1 MVDASVVLHGLVAG
15 CLYALAGIS
24 LNMLYRPTNTFNFA
38 QGDLIM
44 VGAMVCAALLG
55 VAKLPWYLAA
65 LLAIALVAAL
75 AWIEYFVAIAPMLRR
90 KQGHGV
96 GWIISTLS
104 VSLILQDLVGKLFG
118 PDPMMVKPPPPITTD
133 LHAVGPLEISG
144 YQVLV
149 LLFSAAMV
157 AATSWFY
164 TRRTGRA
171 VNAIAED
178 REAALLRGID
188 PNRLAWMS
196 FLVGGAVAAVIGI
209 LAAPMLYAS
218 TALGPTLLIK
228 GFEAV
233 AVGGV
238 GSIRGAMIAGCLLG
252 VIEAIGG
259 ALLSPGYQNA
269 VTFVVVLGILLA
281 RPQGLVGSTSARAV

>member
-1 MVDASVVLHGLVAG
+1 MDLSVVVHGLIAG

-24 LNMLYRPTNTFNFA
+24 LNVLYRPTNTFNFA

-44 VGAMVCAALLG
+44 IGAMVCAALLG
-55 VAKLPWYLAA
+55 VAKLPWYLSAA
-65 LLAIALVAAL
+65 LAIALVAA
-75 AWIEYFVAIAPMLRR
+75 ISMVEYFVAIAPMIKRR
-90 KQGHGV
+90 HGV

-118 PDPMMVKPPPPITTD
+118 PDPRMVRPPPPITTE
-133 LHAVGPLEISG
+133 LHQFGPLEISA

-149 LLFSAAMV
+149 VVLTGLIV
-157 AATSWFY
+157 LATSYFY
-164 TRRTGRA
+164 TSRTGRA

-188 PNRLAWMS
+188 PNRLAWLS
-196 FLVGGAVAAVIGI
+196 FGVGGIAAGVIGI
-209 LAAPMLYAS
+209 LAAPMMYAS
-218 TALGPTLLIK
+218 AGLGPVLLIK

-238 GSIRGAMIAGCLLG
+238 GSIRGALIAGCLLG
-252 VIEAIGG
+252 VVEAVSGS
-259 ALLSPGYQNA
+259 LFTPGYQNA
-269 VTFVVVLGILLA
+269 ATFVVVLMILLVK
-281 RPQGLVGSTSARAV
+281 PSGLVGSSSARMV

>member
-1 MVDASVVLHGLVAG
+1 MDVSIVFNGLVAG

-24 LNMLYRPTNTFNFA
+24 MNMLYRPTTTFNFA

-44 VGAMVCAALLG
+44 IAAMTCAALLG

-65 LLAIALVAAL
+65 LLAIVLAAV
-75 AWIEYFVAIAPMLRR
+75 ISFVEYFVAIAPMIRR
-90 KQGHGV
+90 RHGV

-104 VSLILQDLVGKLFG
+104 VSLILEDIVGKAFG
-118 PDPMMVKPPPPITTD
+118 PDPRKVDPPPPFTTE
-133 LHAVGPLEISG
+133 LQTLGPLEFNS

-149 LLFSAAMV
+149 LVFTGVMV
-157 AATSWFY
+157 AATGWFY
-164 TRRTGRA
+164 TRRIGKA

-196 FLVGGAVAAVIGI
+196 FLIGGAAAGVIGI

-218 TALGPTLLIK
+218 TGLGPLLVIK
-228 GFEAV
+228 GFEVV

-238 GSIRGAMIAGCLLG
+238 GSNRGALIAGCVLG
-252 VIEAIGG
+252 VVEAVSG
-259 ALLSPGYQNA
+259 AMLSPGYQNA
-269 VTFVVVLGILLA
+269 ATFAVVLAILLV
-281 RPQGLVGSTSARAV
+281 RPAGVFGTATARAV

>member
-1 MVDASVVLHGLVAG
+1 MDLSVVVHGLIAG

-24 LNMLYRPTNTFNFA
+24 LNILYRPTNTFNFA

-44 VGAMVCAALLG
+44 IGAMVCAALLG
-55 VAKLPWYLAA
+55 VSRLPWYLAA
-65 LLAIALVAAL
+65 LLSIALVAAISW
-75 AWIEYFVAIAPMLRR
+75 AEYFIAVAPMIRR
-90 KQGHGV
+90 RHGV

-118 PDPMMVKPPPPITTD
+118 PDPRIVKPPPPITTEF
-133 LHAVGPLEISG
+133 HSFGPLEISG

-149 LLFSAAMV
+149 VVFTALIV
-157 AATSWFY
+157 ITTGWFY

-171 VNAIAED
+171 VIAVAED
-178 REAALLRGID
+178 SEAALLRGID
-188 PNRLAWMS
+188 PNRLSWLS
-196 FLVGGAVAAVIGI
+196 FLVGGIMAAVIGI

-218 TALGPTLLIK
+218 SALGPQLLLK

-238 GSIRGAMIAGCLLG
+238 GSNRGAVIAGCVLG
-252 VIEAIGG
+252 IVEAVSG
-259 ALLSPGYQNA
+259 ALLTPGYQNA
-269 VTFVVVLGILLA
+269 ATFVVVLAILLLRPSGLIGSSNA
-281 RPQGLVGSTSARAV
+281 RMV

>member
-1 MVDASVVLHGLVAG
+1 MDASVIIHGFVAG

-24 LNMLYRPTNTFNFA
+24 LNILYRPTNTFNFA

-55 VAKLPWYLAA
+55 TGKVPWYLAA
-65 LLAIALVAAL
+65 LLAIVLVTL
-75 AWIEYFVAIAPMLRR
+75 ITWVEYFVAIAPMVRR
-90 KQGHGV
+90 KHGV

-104 VSLILQDLVGKLFG
+104 VSLILQDLVGKVFG
-118 PDPMMVKPPPPITTD
+118 PDPMMVRPPPPITTD
-133 LHAVGPLEISG
+133 LHTVGPVEISG

-149 LLFSAAMV
+149 VVFSAAMV

-171 VNAIAED
+171 VNAVAED

-196 FLVGGAVAAVIGI
+196 FGVGGVVAAVIGI

-218 TALGPTLLIK
+218 TGLGPALLIK

-252 VIEAIGG
+252 VIEAVGG

-269 VTFVVVLGILLA
+269 VSFVVVLGILLV
-281 RPQGLVGSTSARAV
+281 RPSGLVGSTSARAV

>member
-1 MVDASVVLHGLVAG
+1 MDASVVIHGFVAG

-24 LNMLYRPTNTFNFA
+24 LNILYRPTNTFNFA

-55 VAKLPWYLAA
+55 VAGMPWYLAA
-65 LLAIALVAAL
+65 LLAIVLVTL
-75 AWIEYFVAIAPMLRR
+75 IAWVEYFVAIAPMVRR
-90 KQGHGV
+90 KHGV

-104 VSLILQDLVGKLFG
+104 VSLILQDLVGKVFG
-118 PDPMMVKPPPPITTD
+118 PDPLMVRPPPPITTE
-133 LHAVGPLEISG
+133 LHPVGPIEISG

-149 LLFSAAMV
+149 VLFSAAMV
-157 AATSWFY
+157 VATGWFY

-196 FLVGGAVAAVIGI
+196 FGVGGAVAAVIGI

-218 TALGPTLLIK
+218 TGLGPALLIK

-252 VIEAIGG
+252 VIEAISG

-269 VTFVVVLGILLA
+269 VSFVVVLGILLV
-281 RPQGLVGSTSARAV
+281 RPSGLIGSSSARAV

>member
-1 MVDASVVLHGLVAG
+1 MDASIIVHGLVAG

-24 LNMLYRPTNTFNFA
+24 LNILYRPTNTFNFA

-44 VGAMVCAALLG
+44 IGAMVCAALLG
-55 VAKLPWYLAA
+55 VSKLPWYLSA
-65 LLAIALVAAL
+65 LLATALVAA
-75 AWIEYFVAIAPMLRR
+75 ISYVEYFVAIAPMLKR
-90 KQGHGV
+90 KHGT

-118 PDPMMVKPPPPITTD
+118 PDPRMVKPPPPVTTE
-133 LHAVGPLEISG
+133 LHALGPLEISG
-144 YQVLV
+144 YQILVIVLTA
-149 LLFSAAMV
+149 LMV
-157 AATSWFY
+157 AATGYFY

-188 PNRLAWMS
+188 PNRLAWLS
-196 FLVGGAVAAVIGI
+196 FVVGGVAAGLIGI

-218 TALGPTLLIK
+218 SGLGPLLLIK

-238 GSIRGAMIAGCLLG
+238 GSNRGAVIAGCLLG
-252 VIEAIGG
+252 VVEAVGG
-259 ALLSPGYQNA
+259 ALFTPGYQNA
-269 VTFVVVLGILLA
+269 VTFVVVLMILLIK
-281 RPQGLVGSTSARAV
+281 PSGLVGTTTTRMV

>member
-1 MVDASVVLHGLVAG
+1 
-15 CLYALAGIS
+15 
-24 LNMLYRPTNTFNFA
+24 
-38 QGDLIM
+38 
-44 VGAMVCAALLG
+44 MVCAALLG
-55 VAKLPWYLAA
+55 VSKLPWYLAA
-65 LLAIALVAAL
+65 LLSIALVAVI
-75 AWIEYFVAIAPMLRR
+75 AWIEYFVAIAPMIKR
-90 KQGHGV
+90 KHGV

-104 VSLILQDLVGKLFG
+104 VSLIIQDLIGKLFG
-118 PDPMMVKPPPPITTD
+118 PDPLMVRPPPPITTE
-133 LHAVGPLEISG
+133 LHPVGPLEISG

-149 LLFSAAMV
+149 VVFTGAMV
-157 AATSWFY
+157 AATGYFY

-188 PNRLAWMS
+188 PNKLAWMS
-196 FLVGGAVAAVIGI
+196 FLGGGIAAGVIGI
-209 LAAPMLYAS
+209 LAAPMMYAS
-218 TALGPTLLIK
+218 TGLGPALLIK

-238 GSIRGAMIAGCLLG
+238 GSIRGALIAGCLLG

-269 VTFVVVLGILLA
+269 VTFVVVLAILLV
-281 RPQGLVGSTSARAV
+281 RPSGLVGSTSARVV

>member
-1 MVDASVVLHGLVAG
+1 MDASVVIHGFVAG

-24 LNMLYRPTNTFNFA
+24 LNILYRPTNTFNFA

-55 VAKLPWYLAA
+55 VAGMPWYLAA
-65 LLAIALVAAL
+65 LLAIVLVTL
-75 AWIEYFVAIAPMLRR
+75 IAWVEYFVAIAPMVRR
-90 KQGHGV
+90 KHGV

-104 VSLILQDLVGKLFG
+104 VSLILQDLVGKVFG
-118 PDPMMVKPPPPITTD
+118 PDPLMVRPPPPITTE
-133 LHAVGPLEISG
+133 LHPVGPIEISG

-149 LLFSAAMV
+149 VLFSAAMV
-157 AATSWFY
+157 AATGWFY

-188 PNRLAWMS
+188 PNRLARMS
-196 FLVGGAVAAVIGI
+196 FGVGGAVAAVIGI

-218 TALGPTLLIK
+218 TGLGPALLIK

-252 VIEAIGG
+252 VIEAISG

-269 VTFVVVLGILLA
+269 VSFVVVLGILLV
-281 RPQGLVGSTSARAV
+281 RPSGLIGSSSARAV

>member
-1 MVDASVVLHGLVAG
+1 MDASVVVQGFVAG
-15 CLYALAGIS
+15 CLYELAGIS

-44 VGAMVCAALLG
+44 VGAMVCAALLS

-75 AWIEYFVAIAPMLRR
+75 SWVEYFVAIAPMVRR
-90 KQGHGV
+90 KHGV

-144 YQVLV
+144 YQVMV
-149 LLFSAAMV
+149 VLFSAAMV

-164 TRRTGRA
+164 TRRAGRA

-238 GSIRGAMIAGCLLG
+238 GSIRGAMMAGCLLG

-269 VTFVVVLGILLA
+269 VTFVVVLGILLL
-281 RPQGLVGSTSARAV
+281 RPNGLVGSTSARAV

>member
-1 MVDASVVLHGLVAG
+1 MDLSVVVHGLIAG

-24 LNMLYRPTNTFNFA
+24 LNILYRPTNTFNFA

-44 VGAMVCAALLG
+44 IGAMVCAALLG
-55 VAKLPWYLAA
+55 VSHLPWYLAA
-65 LLAIALVAAL
+65 LLSIALVAAISW
-75 AWIEYFVAIAPMLRR
+75 AEYFIAVAPMIKRR
-90 KQGHGV
+90 HGV

-118 PDPMMVKPPPPITTD
+118 PDPRIVKPPPPITTEF
-133 LHAVGPLEISG
+133 HSFGPLEISG

-149 LLFSAAMV
+149 VVFTALMV
-157 AATSWFY
+157 IATGWFY

-171 VNAIAED
+171 VIAVAED
-178 REAALLRGID
+178 SEAALLRGID
-188 PNRLAWMS
+188 PNRLSWLS
-196 FLVGGAVAAVIGI
+196 FLVGGIMAAVIGI

-218 TALGPTLLIK
+218 SALGPQLLLK

-238 GSIRGAMIAGCLLG
+238 GSNRGAVIAGCVLG
-252 VIEAIGG
+252 IVEAVSG
-259 ALLSPGYQNA
+259 ALLTPGYQNA
-269 VTFVVVLGILLA
+269 ATFVVVLAILLLRPSGLIGSSNA
-281 RPQGLVGSTSARAV
+281 RMV

>member
-1 MVDASVVLHGLVAG
+1 MDPSVIVHGLVAG

-24 LNMLYRPTNTFNFA
+24 LNILYRPTNTFNFA

-44 VGAMVCAALLG
+44 IGAMVCAALLG
-55 VAKLPWYLAA
+55 VAGWPWYLSAA
-65 LLAIALVAAL
+65 AAVALVAVL
-75 AWIEYFVAIAPMLRR
+75 SSVEYQVAIAPMTRR
-90 KQGHGV
+90 RHGV

-104 VSLILQDLVGKLFG
+104 VSLILQDLVGKMFG
-118 PDPMMVKPPPPITTD
+118 PDPRLVRPPPPFTTE
-133 LHAVGPLEISG
+133 LHQVGPIEISS

-149 LLFSAAMV
+149 VVFTVAMV
-157 AATSWFY
+157 AATGWFY
-164 TRRTGRA
+164 TRRTGKA

-188 PNRLAWMS
+188 PNRLAWLS
-196 FLVGGAVAAVIGI
+196 FAVGGVVAGMIGI

-218 TALGPTLLIK
+218 TGLGPLLLIK

-238 GSIRGAMIAGCLLG
+238 GSVRGAVIAGCLLG
-252 VIEAIGG
+252 VVESVSG

-269 VTFVVVLGILLA
+269 ATFAVVLAILLV
-281 RPQGLVGSTSARAV
+281 RPGGLVGSTSARMV

>member
-1 MVDASVVLHGLVAG
+1 LVAG

-24 LNMLYRPTNTFNFA
+24 LNILYRPTNTFNFA

-44 VGAMVCAALLG
+44 IGAMVCAALLG
-55 VAKLPWYLAA
+55 VAKLPWYLSA
-65 LLAIALVAAL
+65 LLSIALVAAL
-75 AWIEYFVAIAPMLRR
+75 SLIEYFVAIAPMLRR
-90 KQGHGV
+90 KHGA

-104 VSLILQDLVGKLFG
+104 ISLILQDLVGKLFG
-118 PDPMMVKPPPPITTD
+118 PDPRMVRPPPPVTTEF
-133 LHAVGPLEISG
+133 HQFGAIEISG

-149 LLFSAAMV
+149 VVFTAAMV
-157 AATSWFY
+157 AATGYFY

-188 PNRLAWMS
+188 PNRLAWLS
-196 FLVGGAVAAVIGI
+196 FVVGGVVAGMIGI

-218 TALGPTLLIK
+218 SGLGPLLLIK

-238 GSIRGAMIAGCLLG
+238 GSNRGAVIAGCLLG
-252 VIEAIGG
+252 VVEAVGG
-259 ALLSPGYQNA
+259 ALFTPGYQNA
-269 VTFVVVLGILLA
+269 VTFVVVLMILLI
-281 RPQGLVGSTSARAV
+281 RPSGLVGTSTARMV

>member
-1 MVDASVVLHGLVAG
+1 MDVSIVFNGLVAG

-24 LNMLYRPTNTFNFA
+24 MNMLYRPTNTFNFA

-44 VGAMVCAALLG
+44 IAAMTCAALLG
-55 VAKLPWYLAA
+55 VTKLPWYLAA
-65 LLAIALVAAL
+65 VLAIVLAA
-75 AWIEYFVAIAPMLRR
+75 AISFVEYFIAIAPMIRR
-90 KQGHGV
+90 RHGV

-104 VSLILQDLVGKLFG
+104 VSLILQDIVGKAFG
-118 PDPMMVKPPPPITTD
+118 PDPRKVDPPPPFTTD
-133 LHAVGPLEISG
+133 LQTLGPLEFNS

-149 LLFSAAMV
+149 LVFTGLMV
-157 AATSWFY
+157 AVTGWFY
-164 TRRTGRA
+164 TRRTGKA

-196 FLVGGAVAAVIGI
+196 FLIGGVAAGVIGI

-218 TALGPTLLIK
+218 TGLGPLLVIK
-228 GFEAV
+228 GFEVV

-238 GSIRGAMIAGCLLG
+238 GSNRGALIAGCVLG
-252 VIEAIGG
+252 VVEAVSG
-259 ALLSPGYQNA
+259 ATLSPGYQNA
-269 VTFVVVLGILLA
+269 ATFAVVLAILLV
-281 RPQGLVGSTSARAV
+281 RPAGVFGTATARAV

>member
-1 MVDASVVLHGLVAG
+1 MDLSVILHGLVAG

-24 LNMLYRPTNTFNFA
+24 LNILYRPTNTFNFA

-44 VGAMVCAALLG
+44 IGAMVCAALIG
-55 VAKLPWYLAA
+55 ISNLPWYLSA
-65 LLAIALVAAL
+65 LLSIVLVAVIAYV
-75 AWIEYFVAIAPMLRR
+75 EYYVAIAPMIKR
-90 KQGHGV
+90 KHGV

-104 VSLILQDLVGKLFG
+104 VSLIIQDLAGKLFG
-118 PDPMMVKPPPPITTD
+118 PDPLMVRPPPPVTTD
-133 LHAVGPLEISG
+133 FHQFGPIEISG

-149 LLFSAAMV
+149 LVFTAAMV
-157 AATSWFY
+157 AAAGWFY
-164 TRRTGRA
+164 TTRTGKA

-188 PNRLAWMS
+188 PNRLAWLS
-196 FLVGGAVAAVIGI
+196 FVVGGVVAAVIGI

-218 TALGPTLLIK
+218 VGLSPLLVIK

-238 GSIRGAMIAGCLLG
+238 GSNKGAVIAGCVLG
-252 VIEAIGG
+252 VVEAVSGS
-259 ALLSPGYQNA
+259 LFTPGYQHA
-269 VTFVVVLGILLA
+269 ATFAVVLGILMV
-281 RPQGLVGSTSARAV
+281 RPSGLIGSTTARMV

>member
-1 MVDASVVLHGLVAG
+1 MDASVVLHGLVAG

-24 LNMLYRPTNTFNFA
+24 LNILYRPTNTFNFA

-44 VGAMVCAALLG
+44 LGAMVCAALLG
-55 VAKLPWYLAA
+55 VSKLPWYLAA
-65 LLAIALVAAL
+65 LLSIALVAVI
-75 AWIEYFVAIAPMLRR
+75 AWVEYFVAIAPMLKR
-90 KQGHGV
+90 KHGV

-104 VSLILQDLVGKLFG
+104 VSLIIQDLVGKLFG
-118 PDPMMVKPPPPITTD
+118 PDPMMVNPPPPITTE
-133 LHAVGPLEISG
+133 LQTIGPLEVSG

-149 LLFSAAMV
+149 IVFTAAMV
-157 AATSWFY
+157 AATGYFY

-188 PNRLAWMS
+188 PNRLAWLS
-196 FLVGGAVAAVIGI
+196 FLAGGVAAAVIGI

-218 TALGPTLLIK
+218 TGMGPALLIK

-238 GSIRGAMIAGCLLG
+238 GSVRGALIAGCLLG

-269 VTFVVVLGILLA
+269 VTFVVVLAILLV
-281 RPQGLVGSTSARAV
+281 RPSGLVGSTSTRVV

>member
-1 MVDASVVLHGLVAG
+1 MDPSVILHGLVAG

-44 VGAMVCAALLG
+44 IGAMVCAALIG
-55 VAKLPWYLAA
+55 VTKLPWYAAAA
-65 LLAIALVAAL
+65 LSIVLVAAI
-75 AWIEYFVAIAPMLRR
+75 AFVEYFIAIRPMVRR
-90 KQGHGV
+90 GHGV

-104 VSLILQDLVGKLFG
+104 VSLIIQDAIGKLFG
-118 PDPMMVKPPPPITTD
+118 PDPRMVQPPPPVTTE
-133 LHAVGPLEISG
+133 LHAIGPFEISG

-149 LLFSAAMV
+149 VLLTLAIV
-157 AATSWFY
+157 IGTGRFY
-164 TRRTGRA
+164 RSRTGRA
-171 VNAIAED
+171 VNASAED
-178 REAALLRGID
+178 QEAALLRGID

-196 FLVGGAVAAVIGI
+196 FLVGGVAAAVIGI

-218 TALGPTLLIK
+218 TSLGPQLLIK

-238 GSIRGAMIAGCLLG
+238 GSIRGALIAGCLLG
-252 VIEAIGG
+252 IVESVGG
-259 ALLSPGYQNA
+259 ALFTPGYQNA
-269 VTFVVVLGILLA
+269 VTFVVVLAILLV
-281 RPQGLVGSTSARAV
+281 RPSGLVGGRTARMV

>member
-1 MVDASVVLHGLVAG
+1 MDPSVIVHGLVAG

-24 LNMLYRPTNTFNFA
+24 LNILYRPTNTFNFA

-44 VGAMVCAALLG
+44 IGAMVCAALLG
-55 VAKLPWYLAA
+55 ASGLSWYLCA
-65 LLAIALVAAL
+65 LLSVALVAVVSYV
-75 AWIEYFVAIAPMLRR
+75 EYHVAIAPMVRR
-90 KQGHGV
+90 KHGV

-104 VSLILQDLVGKLFG
+104 VSLIIQDLAGKLFG
-118 PDPMMVKPPPPITTD
+118 PDPQLVIPPPPVTTEF
-133 LHAVGPLEISG
+133 HAFGPLEISG

-149 LLFSAAMV
+149 LVFTAAMV
-157 AATSWFY
+157 AATGYFY
-164 TRRTGRA
+164 TRRTGKA

-188 PNRLAWMS
+188 PNRLAWLS
-196 FLVGGAVAAVIGI
+196 FVVGGVVAGIIGI

-218 TALGPTLLIK
+218 VALSPLLVIK

-238 GSIRGAMIAGCLLG
+238 GSNRGAVIAGCVLG
-252 VIEAIGG
+252 VVEAVSG
-259 ALLSPGYQNA
+259 ALLTPGYQHA
-269 VTFVVVLGILLA
+269 ATFVVVLGILMVRPSGLIGSNTA
-281 RPQGLVGSTSARAV
+281 RMV

>member
-1 MVDASVVLHGLVAG
+1 MDLSVLLHGLVAG

-24 LNMLYRPTNTFNFA
+24 LNILYRPTNTFNFA

-44 VGAMVCAALLG
+44 IGAMVCAALL
-55 VAKLPWYLAA
+55 ATTSLPWYLCAFLSIVLTSA
-65 LLAIALVAAL
+65 IGLLT
-75 AWIEYFVAIAPMLRR
+75 YHVAIAPMMRR
-90 KQGHGV
+90 KQGV

-104 VSLILQDLVGKLFG
+104 VSLILQDTAGKVFG
-118 PDPMMVKPPPPITTD
+118 PDPEILQPPPPVTTD
-133 LHAVGPLEISG
+133 LHQVGIVEFSG

-149 LLFSAAMV
+149 VLFTIAMV
-157 AATSWFY
+157 ALTGWFY

-188 PNRLAWMS
+188 PARLARLS
-196 FLVGGAVAAVIGI
+196 FLAGGAVAGIVGI

-218 TALGPTLLIK
+218 VALSPLLLIK

-238 GSIRGAMIAGCLLG
+238 GSMRGAVIAGCLLG
-252 VIEAIGG
+252 IVEAVG
-259 ALLSPGYQNA
+259 ATMFSPGYQEA
-269 VTFVVVLGILLA
+269 VTFAVVLGILLV
-281 RPQGLVGSTSARAV
+281 RPGGLVGSVGARVI

>member
-1 MVDASVVLHGLVAG
+1 MDPSVVLHGLVAG

-24 LNMLYRPTNTFNFA
+24 LNILYRPTNTFNFA

-44 VGAMVCAALLG
+44 IGAMFCAALLG
-55 VAKLPWYLAA
+55 VSHLPWYLAA
-65 LLAIALVAAL
+65 LLTIALVAVLSL
-75 AWIEYFVAIAPMLRR
+75 AEYFVAIAPMIRR
-90 KQGHGV
+90 RHGV

-104 VSLILQDLVGKLFG
+104 VSLILQDAVGKLFG
-118 PDPMMVKPPPPITTD
+118 PDPRMVRPPPPITTE
-133 LHAVGPLEISG
+133 LHQVGPLEISG

-149 LLFSAAMV
+149 LVFTGLIV
-157 AATSWFY
+157 ALTGWFY

-188 PNRLAWMS
+188 PNRLAWLS
-196 FLVGGAVAAVIGI
+196 FVVGGISAGVIGI

-218 TALGPTLLIK
+218 IGLGPLLLIK

-238 GSIRGAMIAGCLLG
+238 GSIRGALIAGCVLG
-252 VIEAIGG
+252 VVEAISG
-259 ALLSPGYQNA
+259 ALFTPGYQNA
-269 VTFVVVLGILLA
+269 ATFVVVLTILLL
-281 RPQGLVGSTSARAV
+281 RPSGLIGTTTTRVV

>member
-1 MVDASVVLHGLVAG
+1 MDLSIVVHGLIAG

-24 LNMLYRPTNTFNFA
+24 LNILYRPTNTFNFA

-44 VGAMVCAALLG
+44 IGAMVCAALLG
-55 VAKLPWYLAA
+55 VSNLPWYLSA
-65 LLAIALVAAL
+65 LIAIALVTGISL
-75 AWIEYFVAIAPMLRR
+75 VEYHVAIAPMIRR
-90 KQGHGV
+90 KHGV

-104 VSLILQDLVGKLFG
+104 VSLILQDAVGKVFG
-118 PDPMMVKPPPPITTD
+118 PDPRMVKPPPPVTTE
-133 LHAVGPLEISG
+133 LHQFGPLEISG

-149 LLFSAAMV
+149 LVLTGLIV
-157 AATSWFY
+157 AATSYFY
-164 TRRTGRA
+164 TRRAGKA

-188 PNRLAWMS
+188 PDRLAWMS
-196 FLVGGAVAAVIGI
+196 FVVGGAAAGVIGI

-218 TALGPTLLIK
+218 TGLGPLLLIK

-238 GSIRGAMIAGCLLG
+238 GSNRGALIAGCLLG
-252 VIEAIGG
+252 VVEAIGST
-259 ALLSPGYQNA
+259 LLTPGYQSA
-269 VTFVVVLGILLA
+269 VSFVVVLGILLV
-281 RPQGLVGSTSARAV
+281 RPSGLIGSASTRMV